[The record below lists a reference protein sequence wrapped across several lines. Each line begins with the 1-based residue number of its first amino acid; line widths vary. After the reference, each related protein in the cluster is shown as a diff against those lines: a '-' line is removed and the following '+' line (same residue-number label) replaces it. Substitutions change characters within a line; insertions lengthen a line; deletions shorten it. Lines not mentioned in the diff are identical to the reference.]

1 MVVVVVAERTAAD
14 RVATDRLKTMQS
26 LSVATGTASVR
37 RPPSRPTA
45 SDMEAALS
53 QYEFTMSLRIRH
65 PDVEPADIT
74 SALGIEPEH
83 SWRAGE
89 PRRNA
94 SGQALEGAYR
104 ESYWMGRLMAEPR
117 LASDDVSVESEVLR
131 TLAQLRKSFTFLSG
145 LKLEGAVTEL
155 LVSIFVRGDFR
166 LEFLPESLALLGRL
180 GFTVS
185 FDIQPHPQVESPEV
199 PH

>member
-1 MVVVVVAERTAAD
+1 MVVVVVRIAAD

-37 RPPSRPTA
+37 RSSSRTAA

-131 TLAQLRKSFTFLSG
+131 TLAQLRKSFTFLSS

-155 LVSIFVRGDFR
+155 LVSIFARGDFR